1 MPFWTRSGSGGW
13 KGKKRNE
20 HDADQM
26 LEPERR
32 GSVLNNDR
40 TTEGRG
46 ARLHALP
53 FDACDGGA
61 DWRSAPTECGG
72 CATGED
78 GSCGQRMESGGR
90 EAGENEDRLFSE
102 GNTGTSGAVCADQ
115 REEGGQCGGGGP
127 SLCFQGGDAAERAP
141 GATGI

>member
-1 MPFWTRSGSGGW
+1 MPFWTRSGSGTW

-40 TTEGRG
+40 TTKERG

-53 FDACDGGA
+53 FDACDRGA
-61 DWRSAPTECGG
+61 DWRSAPTQCGR
-72 CATGED
+72 CATSQD
-78 GSCGQRMESGGR
+78 GSCCQRMESGGG
-90 EAGENEDRLFSE
+90 ETGENQDGLFSE
-102 GNTGTSGAVCADQ
+102 GDTGAPGAVCADQ
-115 REEGGQCGGGGP
+115 RAEGGRCGVGGA
-127 SLCFQGGDAAERAP
+127 SFCFQGGDAAERAP